1 MTEEYADDHVP
12 QNTRAPLDLSTV
24 FVRPVLQPAPQPPSP
39 SRSELMAAAIKAMR
53 LSPKRERFAKAV
65 KLENYAL
72 AMERFAQEQGGEEH
86 AALWRAAAELREL
99 AEALKE

>member
-12 QNTRAPLDLSTV
+12 QNTRPPLQLSTV
-24 FVRPVLQPAPQPPSP
+24 FVRGGLLPEPVVPAPD
-39 SRSELMAAAIKAMR
+39 RSDILAVAIASMR
-53 LSPKRERFAKAV
+53 LTPKRERFAKAV

-72 AMERFAQEQGGEEH
+72 AMERFAQEGDEER
-86 AALWRAAAELREL
+86 AALWLAAAELREL